1 MDKNM
6 KKKITNK
13 LFQVRGL
20 IEEKLQSYCASL
32 SSKQRLISILVVSS
46 IFGIVSLYFSFSAI
60 YSINKTDR
68 EQIKIEHINQLKLHF
83 RDSIHQLN
91 LNQYERNE

>member
-1 MDKNM
+1 M
-6 KKKITNK
+6 KKKVTNK

-32 SSKQRLISILVVSS
+32 SPKKRLVSILVLCS
-46 IFGIVSLYFSFSAI
+46 IFGVVSLYFSFSAI

-68 EQIKIEHINQLKLHF
+68 EQIKIEHINQLKLHSN
-83 RDSIHQLN
+83 DSIHQQN
-91 LNQYERNE
+91 LKQYERNE

>member
-1 MDKNM
+1 M

-20 IEEKLQSYCASL
+20 IEDKLQSYCASL
-32 SSKQRLISILVVSS
+32 SPKQRLVSILVVSS

-60 YSINKTDR
+60 YSINKTDK
-68 EQIKIEHINQLKLHF
+68 EQIKIVHINQLKLHSN
-83 RDSIHQLN
+83 DSIHQQN
-91 LNQYERNE
+91 LNQNERNE

>member
-1 MDKNM
+1 M
-6 KKKITNK
+6 KKKITTK

-32 SSKQRLISILVVSS
+32 SPKKRLVSILVLCS
-46 IFGIVSLYFSFSAI
+46 IFGVVSLYFSFSAI

-68 EQIKIEHINQLKLHF
+68 EHIKIEHINQLKLHSN
-83 RDSIHQLN
+83 DSIHQQN
-91 LNQYERNE
+91 LNQYEKKE

>member
-1 MDKNM
+1 MKN
-6 KKKITNK
+6 KIANK

-32 SSKQRLISILVVSS
+32 SPKKRLVSILVVGS

-68 EQIKIEHINQLKLHF
+68 EQIKIEHIKQLKLHSN
-83 RDSIHQLN
+83 DSIHQLN
-91 LNQYERNE
+91 LNQYESNE

>member
-1 MDKNM
+1 M
-6 KKKITNK
+6 KKKITTK
-13 LFQVRGL
+13 LFQFRDR

-32 SSKQRLISILVVSS
+32 SPRKRLISILVVSS

-68 EQIKIEHINQLKLHF
+68 EQVKIEHINQLKLHSK
-83 RDSIHQLN
+83 DSINQLN
-91 LNQYERNE
+91 FKQYERN

>member
-1 MDKNM
+1 M

-13 LFQVRGL
+13 LFQFRSR
-20 IEEKLQSYCASL
+20 IEEKLQCYCASL
-32 SSKQRLISILVVSS
+32 SPKQRLVSILVVSS

-68 EQIKIEHINQLKLHF
+68 EQIKIEHINQLKLQSK
-83 RDSIHQLN
+83 DSIHKLN

>member
-1 MDKNM
+1 M

-32 SSKQRLISILVVSS
+32 SPKQRLVSILVISS
-46 IFGIVSLYFSFSAI
+46 AFGIVSLYFSFSAI

-68 EQIKIEHINQLKLHF
+68 EQIKIEHINQLKLHSN
-83 RDSIHQLN
+83 DSIHQQN
-91 LNQYERNE
+91 LKQYERNE

>member
-1 MDKNM
+1 M

-32 SSKQRLISILVVSS
+32 SPKQRLVFILVVSS
-46 IFGIVSLYFSFSAI
+46 IFGIISLYFSFSAI

-68 EQIKIEHINQLKLHF
+68 EQVKIEHINQLKLHSN
-83 RDSIHQLN
+83 DSTHQQN
-91 LNQYERNE
+91 FKQYERNE

>member
-1 MDKNM
+1 M
-6 KKKITNK
+6 KITTK
-13 LFQVRGL
+13 LFQFRSQ

-32 SSKQRLISILVVSS
+32 SPKQRLVSILVAGS

-68 EQIKIEHINQLKLHF
+68 EQIKIEHINQLKLHSN
-83 RDSIHQLN
+83 DSN
-91 LNQYERNE
+91 NKLNQLI